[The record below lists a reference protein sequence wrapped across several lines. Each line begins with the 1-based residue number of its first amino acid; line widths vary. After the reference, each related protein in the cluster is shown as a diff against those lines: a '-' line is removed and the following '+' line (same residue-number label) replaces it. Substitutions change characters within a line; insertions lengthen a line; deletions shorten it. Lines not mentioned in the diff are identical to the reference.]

1 MRAVNE
7 AEIAYRPVSGHRT
20 GDIQFKRLLQGD
32 PGALDNYELS
42 LVRNRGSYYT
52 PRHRHNFD
60 QMRLVVEGEFGYA
73 TRKKMRAGD
82 AGYFPEG
89 TYYGPQTV
97 TDSVMLILQCGAP
110 SGAGFLDYDSLHQG
124 HLEMEKLGRFENGIF
139 HRNPGSNQPAGRRK
153 QDSYEAIWEHKR
165 GRRLTY
171 PKARYAEPVI
181 MNTAAFDWHPTAA
194 AGVQTKLLGHFVRDT
209 RMEMLKID
217 QDADALVAAPGAI
230 QLLYVLSG
238 EGRAFV
244 EGAGLHDATAWRGG
258 SAIEIA
264 RGETVRLQATQTAE
278 IFLVG
283 MSAIAGLADI
293 PNARAA

>member
-7 AEIAYRPVSGHRT
+7 AEIAYSPVSGHRT

-32 PGALDNYELS
+32 PDAPDNYELS

-60 QMRLVVEGEFGYA
+60 QMRLVIEGEFGYA
-73 TRKKMRAGD
+73 TRKKMRVGD

-97 TDSVMLILQCGAP
+97 TDSVMLVLQCGAP

-124 HLEMEKLGRFENGIF
+124 HLEMQKLGRFENGVF
-139 HRNPGSNQPAGRRK
+139 HRNAGTNQPAGRRK

-171 PKARYAEPVI
+171 PKARYAEPII
-181 MNTAAFDWHPTAA
+181 MNTAAFDWQPAA
-194 AGVQTKLLGHFVRDT
+194 ITGVQTKLLGHFVRGT

-217 QDADALVAAPGAI
+217 ADAEAVIAATSAT

-238 EGRAFV
+238 EGSCFV
-244 EGAGLHDATAWRGG
+244 EGAEPDGAATWRGG

-264 RGETVRLQATQTAE
+264 RGETARLKATQTAE
-278 IFLVG
+278 IFLMG
-283 MSAIAGLADI
+283 MAEIATLADM
-293 PNARAA
+293 PRARAA